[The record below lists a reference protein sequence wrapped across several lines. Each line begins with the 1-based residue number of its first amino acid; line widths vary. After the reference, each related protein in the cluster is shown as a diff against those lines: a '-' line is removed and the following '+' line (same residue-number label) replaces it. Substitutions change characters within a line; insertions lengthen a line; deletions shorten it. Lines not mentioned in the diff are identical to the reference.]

1 MSPMVCS
8 SFDIHTVRVYSFG
21 RSLNL
26 KKTLMSV
33 RINVILPEETVRVLD
48 RVAPKGNR
56 SRVISD
62 AVMHYVSSR
71 GRSNLAE
78 QFKAGALANAKRDMA
93 IAEEWFPLEEEA
105 WQSHVKP
112 KPKAKK

>member
-1 MSPMVCS
+1 
-8 SFDIHTVRVYSFG
+8 
-21 RSLNL
+21 
-26 KKTLMSV
+26 MSV

-56 SRVISD
+56 SRLISD

-78 QFKAGALANAKRDMA
+78 QLKAGALANAKRDMA

-105 WQSHVKP
+105 WQRQQKARP
-112 KPKAKK
+112 KGKK

>member
-1 MSPMVCS
+1 
-8 SFDIHTVRVYSFG
+8 
-21 RSLNL
+21 
-26 KKTLMSV
+26 MSV

-62 AVMHYVSSR
+62 AVLYYVSSR

-78 QFKAGALANAKRDMA
+78 QLKAGALANAKRDMA

-105 WQSHVKP
+105 WRQRTKP
-112 KPKAKK
+112 RAKAKK